1 MAQDNELKV
10 QNAVQDGE
18 MLITVQD
25 VMYILRSNII
35 AIIVMGIIGGVIFGT
50 YTKLCIKPQYRSTA
64 RMYVI
69 SSSDNS
75 LIQLSEL
82 ELGSRLAADYVEMM
96 MSRPMLEEVIAELS
110 LENVY
115 TASTLSGHI
124 TIDNPQDT
132 RILNVVAQ
140 CDSPEL
146 AADIANTLAEVS
158 AKNLSDIMET
168 AQPKVFQR
176 AIVDP
181 RKISPNNSKNTLI
194 GVVLGAALAIGLA
207 VLLYILDDT
216 IKTEEDIERYADLA
230 NFATISD
237 APDSKRKSNKK
248 RKSGYYAYAPYGK
261 SNQ

>member
-1 MAQDNELKV
+1 MAQENEVKV
-10 QNAVQDGE
+10 QHTAQDE
-18 MLITVQD
+18 DILITLQD
-25 VMYILRSNII
+25 VMYILRSNMV
-35 AIIVMGIIGGVIFGT
+35 AIIVMAIIGGVIFGT
-50 YTKLCIKPQYRSTA
+50 YSKLCIKPQYRSTA

-69 SSSDNS
+69 STSDNS
-75 LIQLSEL
+75 LLQLSEL
-82 ELGSRLAADYVEMM
+82 ELGTRLAADYVEMM

-110 LENVY
+110 LENTY

-124 TIDNPQDT
+124 SIDNPEDT

-146 AADIANTLAEVS
+146 AADVANTLAEVS

-181 RKISPNNSKNTLI
+181 RKVAPSNSKNAMI

-216 IKTEEDIERYADLA
+216 LKTEDDIERYADLA

-237 APDSKRKSNKK
+237 APDSTRKSNKK
-248 RKSGYYAYAPYGK
+248 SKAGYYAYTPYGK
-261 SNQ
+261 SN